1 MYNRYVRNA
10 SGGYDRLRQPEPP
23 PPPQEPPHFPT
34 PPPPP
39 PPPPPLPPFPPPPP
53 GKGLFEGLLDRLKL
67 DNVDSGDLL
76 LLAILFLLF
85 RQDADE
91 EALIALGLLL
101 IL

>member
-10 SGGYDRLRQPEPP
+10 SGGYDRLRQSEPPP

-39 PPPPPLPPFPPPPP
+39 PPLPHPPP

-67 DNVDSGDLL
+67 DSVDSGDLL

>member
-23 PPPQEPPHFPT
+23 PPTPQEPPHFPT
-34 PPPPP
+34 PPS
-39 PPPPPLPPFPPPPP
+39 PPPPPLPFPPPPP

>member
-1 MYNRYVRNA
+1 MYNRYVRNE

-23 PPPQEPPHFPT
+23 PGAPPPPPPVF

-39 PPPPPLPPFPPPPP
+39 PPPPD
-53 GKGLFEGLLDRLKL
+53 KGLLQGLLDQFHL
-67 DNVDSGDLL
+67 DNVDTGDLL
-76 LLAILFLLF
+76 LLLILFLLF

-91 EALIALGLLL
+91 EVLIALGLLL